1 MIKISRR
8 KKKHTQPPSSAS
20 FLRGGEKRGR
30 GGWRS
35 ISRQTEKKE
44 EQIKHR
50 VAKTRILGFSP
61 ESYWLRLGF
70 FFFGGGVGLWVGDG
84 GGGWMFN
91 GHGEKGNRV
100 FMPFP
105 AMPGPREDQVQCHG
119 RGRRRAGGGGAGL
132 GAPLRGGGPGAF
144 FFFFSRMQISGAGR
158 GRSLGRGVAWRV
170 VVGRRGEGSLL
181 MTH

>member
-20 FLRGGEKRGR
+20 FLRGGEKRG
-30 GGWRS
+30 GELE
-35 ISRQTEKKE
+35 IYLQTEKKE

-61 ESYWLRLGF
+61 ESYWLRLC

-105 AMPGPREDQVQCHG
+105 AMPGPREDQVQCLG
-119 RGRRRAGGGGAGL
+119 RGRGRAGGGGAAM
-132 GAPLRGGGPGAF
+132 GAPRRGGGPGAF
-144 FFFFSRMQISGAGR
+144 FFFFFFSADANFWSGER
-158 GRSLGRGVAWRV
+158 ESLGRGMAWLL
-170 VVGRRGEGSLL
+170 VVGRRGEGSRL